1 MPFRVALTFDAE
13 HPDRPGA
20 RSAAGL
26 LDELERAQVPATFFL
41 QGRWVEAEPVLA
53 RRVRDAGHL
62 IGSHSHYHA
71 RMGLFSPAGFRTD
84 VAAAEAVIRRAVRVN
99 PRPWF
104 RFPFGSAATD
114 ARRIGLLA
122 ELGYRHVGWHVE
134 PREWQTRASVRGV
147 ASAVV
152 NGARA
157 YGDGAIVLLH
167 TWPRPVAEALSIAVP
182 ALIAAGARFVRLD
195 QLDLP
200 AGLEPIADPRP
211 TAPAGA

>member
-1 MPFRVALTFDAE
+1 VA
-13 HPDRPGA
+13 
-20 RSAAGL
+20 
-26 LDELERAQVPATFFL
+26 ATFFL

-71 RMGLFSPAGFRTD
+71 RMGLLSAAGFRTD
-84 VAAAEAVIRRAVRVN
+84 VAAAEAVIGRQLGVD

-114 ARRIGLLA
+114 AHRIALLA

-134 PREWQTRASVRGV
+134 PKEWQTRATVARVAGEIVDGVREH
-147 ASAVV
+147 
-152 NGARA
+152 
-157 YGDGAIVLLH
+157 GDGAIVLLH
-167 TWPRPVAEALSIAVP
+167 TWPRPVPSALSSAIP
-182 ALIAAGARFVRLD
+182 ALSAAGVRFVRLD
-195 QLDLP
+195 ELDLP

-211 TAPAGA
+211 SALAGA